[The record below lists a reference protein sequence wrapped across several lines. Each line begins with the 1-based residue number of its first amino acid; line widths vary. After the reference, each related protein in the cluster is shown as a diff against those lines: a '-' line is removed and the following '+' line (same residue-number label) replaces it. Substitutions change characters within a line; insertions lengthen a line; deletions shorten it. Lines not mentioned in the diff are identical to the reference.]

1 VTRSFRGISGRALHV
16 LLAATAALLALGASP
31 DGGPAPALRFAVYGD
46 TRDGHDVHAA
56 IVAGALAKG
65 AELVLE
71 TGDLVRDSSSAAEW
85 ARFDAITAVMRAA
98 IPFYPARGN
107 HDNQGGD
114 MFAARLPRTGV
125 SRERFHYSFDRGP
138 VHFVVIDTEEALGP
152 GTPQYAWLDAD
163 LERARRGG
171 RSIVAI
177 FHKPVFSIG
186 ADATRRD
193 VTERREALHPLFR
206 RHGVVLA
213 FSGHDHM
220 YYRTIRDG
228 VAYVVT
234 GGGGAPLY
242 RAAHA
247 ELRAVGDV
255 FESAHHFCVAEV
267 RAGALLVTVY
277 RQDLSELDRFTVGP

>member
-1 VTRSFRGISGRALHV
+1 MSRSLRGFPDRAIHGLV
-16 LLAATAALLALGASP
+16 AATVGLLGLAASPGA
-31 DGGPAPALRFAVYGD
+31 GPALALRFAVYGD

-56 IVAGALAKG
+56 IVAGALAKE

-71 TGDLVRDSSSAAEW
+71 TGDLVRDSSSSAEW
-85 ARFDAITAVMRAA
+85 ARFDAITSAMRAA

-107 HDNQGGD
+107 HDNRGGD
-114 MFAARLPRTGV
+114 MFEARLPRTGV

-138 VHFVVIDTEEALGP
+138 VHFVAIDTEEALGP

-163 LERARRGG
+163 MGRARRSG
-171 RSIVAI
+171 RSIVAF

-186 ADATRRD
+186 SDALRRD
-193 VTERREALHPLFR
+193 VAERRAALHPLFR
-206 RHGVVLA
+206 RHGVLLA

-228 VAYVVT
+228 VTYVVT

-242 RAAHA
+242 RAVHE
-247 ELRAVGDV
+247 ELLAAGDV
-255 FESAHHFCVAEV
+255 YESAHHFCVGEV
-267 RAGALLVTVY
+267 RAGAFVVTVY

>member
-1 VTRSFRGISGRALHV
+1 MALWA
-16 LLAATAALLALGASP
+16 LAASP

-56 IVAGALAKG
+56 IVAGALTKG

-85 ARFDAITAVMRAA
+85 ARFDAITTVMRAA
-98 IPFYPARGN
+98 VPFYPARGN

-114 MFAARLPRTGV
+114 LFEAHLPRTGV
-125 SRERFHYSFDRGP
+125 TRERFHYSFDRGP
-138 VHFVVIDTEEALGP
+138 LHFVAIDTEEALGR

-163 LERARRGG
+163 MERARRGG
-171 RSIVAI
+171 RSIIVI
-177 FHKPVFSIG
+177 SHKPVFSIG
-186 ADATRRD
+186 PEAARRD
-193 VTERREALHPLFR
+193 LAERRETLHPLFR
-206 RHGVVLA
+206 RHGVVLV

-228 VAYVVT
+228 VTYVVT

-242 RAAHA
+242 RAVHQ
-247 ELRAVGDV
+247 ELRAPGDV
-255 FESAHHFCVAEV
+255 YESVHHFCVGEARGGV
-267 RAGALLVTVY
+267 LVVTVF